1 MEDKMVEAAGVDELT
16 LVPVAPPAALSMER
30 ILLGGG
36 DATTRSLRPRRTS
49 TASRSAY
56 SHELRLKPLHLLD
69 CQNF

>member
-36 DATTRSLRPRRTS
+36 DATTEF
-49 TASRSAY
+49 TA
-56 SHELRLKPLHLLD
+56 
-69 CQNF
+69 